1 MKLKFIILS
10 LSILFFCVNL
20 YAQDGKD
27 RIGPEELKITGANYY
42 NYSDKDKVN
51 IEVNLWGFVKNPG
64 KYLIP
69 KGTTFID
76 LITLGGGPVQESKL
90 EDIRI
95 IRPKND
101 TLRITEDQIITL
113 NYDDYLWGE
122 RINSK
127 GKGNPVLI
135 SGDIV
140 LVPGSPRYFF
150 RDNLNFILSISSVL
164 ISLGIL
170 VLTITRYNQ

>member
-1 MKLKFIILS
+1 MKLKFLIFSFLLFTVS
-10 LSILFFCVNL
+10 LNL

-27 RIGPEELKITGANYY
+27 KIGPEELKITGANYF
-42 NYSDKDKVN
+42 NYSDKDRVN
-51 IEVNLWGFVKNPG
+51 IEVSLWGYVKSPG

-69 KGTTFID
+69 KGTTFLD
-76 LITLGGGPVQESKL
+76 LITLGGGPIPDSNL
-90 EDIRI
+90 EDIRV

-101 TLRITEDQIITL
+101 TLRITGDQIINL
-113 NYDDYLWGE
+113 NYNDYLWGE
-122 RINSK
+122 KINSQ
-127 GKGNPVLI
+127 GKGNPVLV

-170 VLTITRYNQ
+170 VLTISRNN

>member
-1 MKLKFIILS
+1 MKLKFLIFSFLLFS
-10 LSILFFCVNL
+10 LAVKSF
-20 YAQDGKD
+20 AQDGKD
-27 RIGPEELKITGANYY
+27 KIGPEELKITGANYY
-42 NYSDKDKVN
+42 NYADKDRVN
-51 IEVNLWGFVKNPG
+51 IEVNLWGYVKNPG

-69 KGTTFID
+69 KGTTFLD
-76 LITLGGGPVQESKL
+76 LITLGGGPIPDSNL
-90 EDIRI
+90 EDIRL

-101 TLRITEDQIITL
+101 TLRITQDQIINL
-113 NYDDYLWGE
+113 NYNDYLWGE
-122 RINSK
+122 KINQQ
-127 GKGNPVLI
+127 GKGNPILI

-170 VLTITRYNQ
+170 VLTISRNN